1 MVLPEVF
8 HWLQNTAF
16 AVGMRQSD
24 IWFPLIEGT
33 HILALSLSVGLILML
48 DLRLLRVSFQS
59 VPVLRIMNSVMP
71 WALPGFTVMFLT
83 GALLFVAQ
91 AEKAWLNS
99 FFQAKLI
106 LLFLLGLNALFFQK
120 KFYPFLSQWETSGEV
135 PFGARVV
142 AILSLV
148 MWGTVIACGRLMA
161 YEL

>member
-1 MVLPEVF
+1 MLPEVF

-71 WALPGFTVMFLT
+71 CALPGFAVMFLT
-83 GALLFVAQ
+83 GTLLFVAQ
-91 AEKAWLNS
+91 AEKAWVN
-99 FFQAKLI
+99 
-106 LLFLLGLNALFFQK
+106 LFFK
-120 KFYPFLSQWETSGEV
+120 RS
-135 PFGARVV
+135 
-142 AILSLV
+142 
-148 MWGTVIACGRLMA
+148 
-161 YEL
+161 